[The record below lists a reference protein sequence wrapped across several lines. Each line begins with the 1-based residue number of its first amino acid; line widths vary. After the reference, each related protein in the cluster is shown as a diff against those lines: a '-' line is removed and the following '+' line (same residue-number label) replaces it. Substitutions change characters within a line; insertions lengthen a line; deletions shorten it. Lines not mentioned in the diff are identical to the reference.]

1 MQSTNRMQ
9 FVADGYVAAQK
20 FCGIEWQV
28 ERAGAVLQS
37 GRAGC
42 AEFETQRP
50 IPETALYQI
59 FSMTKPIIS
68 VLALRLIDQGRLRLY
83 DPVAQFDPAFAKM
96 KVLGTDGSIT
106 PAQRLI
112 TVEDL
117 LMHRAGFSYEFILGC
132 HVAPYY
138 RRFILVPH
146 GAIAWRRM
154 CLLM

>member
-50 IPETALYQI
+50 IPETAL
-59 FSMTKPIIS
+59 S
-68 VLALRLIDQGRLRLY
+68 VSYTHLTL
-83 DPVAQFDPAFAKM
+83 P
-96 KVLGTDGSIT
+96 TT
-106 PAQRLI
+106 PY
-112 TVEDL
+112 V
-117 LMHRAGFSYEFILGC
+117 
-132 HVAPYY
+132 
-138 RRFILVPH
+138 
-146 GAIAWRRM
+146 
-154 CLLM
+154 

>member
-96 KVLGTDGSIT
+96 KV
-106 PAQRLI
+106 
-112 TVEDL
+112 
-117 LMHRAGFSYEFILGC
+117 
-132 HVAPYY
+132 
-138 RRFILVPH
+138 
-146 GAIAWRRM
+146 
-154 CLLM
+154 CLLYTSDAADE